1 MPDSRPPE
9 KYGVPRGL
17 ECPTCGRYGRL
28 EIHGDA
34 IRWAVGHQADCT
46 VLASSQPAAAMTASP
61 WPPMVAKHPA
71 VVWPGPVRQHS

>member
-28 EIHGDA
+28 EIRGDA
-34 IRWAVGHQADCT
+34 IRWAVGHHADCT
-46 VLASSQPAAAMTASP
+46 VLASSQPVP
-61 WPPMVAKHPA
+61 
-71 VVWPGPVRQHS
+71 R